1 MSAEALVYYSID
13 ATSGFSA
20 VSDLCNYLSQNFS
33 VDRFSSVFKRKH
45 SFQGEVSSEFCGV
58 LLLSSTK
65 KSSEEFTASASIL
78 MLNYPNRRNLQQ
90 FVLLSHGDEVKFTP
104 YGPLPHPQLL
114 QDQLI
119 LICAAEI
126 AESWV
131 HPVTRSQLGELLS
144 KQEMSVSAEFIA
156 QGKTLGLEAS

>member
-1 MSAEALVYYSID
+1 MSAQALVYYSID

-20 VSDLCNYLSQNFS
+20 VLDLCAYLSKNFS
-33 VDRFSSVFKRKH
+33 VKKYSSVFKRKY
-45 SFQGEVSSEFCGV
+45 FFLGEVSSEFCGV
-58 LLLSSTK
+58 LLVSSSK
-65 KSSEEFTASASIL
+65 KSSEDFLASASIL
-78 MLNYPNRRNLQQ
+78 MTNYPNRANLQQ

-114 QDQLI
+114 QDQLV
-119 LICAAEI
+119 LICATEI
-126 AESWV
+126 AENWF
-131 HPVTRSQLGELLS
+131 HPVTRCPLGELLS